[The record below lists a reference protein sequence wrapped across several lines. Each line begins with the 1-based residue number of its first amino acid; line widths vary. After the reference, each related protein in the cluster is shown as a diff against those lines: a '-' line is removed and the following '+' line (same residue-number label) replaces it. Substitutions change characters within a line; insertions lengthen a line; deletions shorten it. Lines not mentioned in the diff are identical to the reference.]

1 MRHLIIKTAFATTLG
16 IAAVSSAFAYADDE
30 NTRFSATTSEPTANE
45 RAPYGYLTNGQ
56 PERIVTLGKDANKYL
71 NVTRMETIRINVAGK
86 SVTWNFDTLGTP
98 TFLLSDI
105 IPEAKGIRVYVSEKP
120 IYLGG

>member
-1 MRHLIIKTAFATTLG
+1 MRNVVTKFTLAAFLG
-16 IAAVSSAFAYADDE
+16 ALAINSAFAYADDE

-45 RAPYGYLTNGQ
+45 RAPYGYVTNGQ
-56 PERIVTLGKDANKYL
+56 PERIVTLDKDAKYL
-71 NVTRMETIRINVAGK
+71 NVTRMETVRINVAGK

-105 IPEAKGIRVYVSEKP
+105 IPEAKGVRVYVSENP
-120 IYLGG
+120 MYLGG

>member
-45 RAPYGYLTNGQ
+45 RAPYGYLTDGQ
-56 PERIVTLGKDANKYL
+56 PERIVTLGKDAKYL
-71 NVTRMETIRINVAGK
+71 NVARMETVRINVAGK

-105 IPEAKGIRVYVSEKP
+105 IPEAKGIRVYVSENP
-120 IYLGG
+120 MYLGG

>member
-45 RAPYGYLTNGQ
+45 RAPYGYVTNGQ
-56 PERIVTLGKDANKYL
+56 PERIVTLSKDAKYL
-71 NVTRMETIRINVAGK
+71 NVTRMETVRINVGGTT
-86 SVTWNFDTLGTP
+86 VTRNFNRLRTP
-98 TFLLSDI
+98 TFLLSEI
-105 IPEAKGIRVYVSEKP
+105 ITEAKGIRVYVSENP
-120 IYLGG
+120 MYLGG

>member
-45 RAPYGYLTNGQ
+45 RAPYGYVTNGQ
-56 PERIVTLGKDANKYL
+56 PERIPSGWRRGRQRGASGNSS
-71 NVTRMETIRINVAGK
+71 K
-86 SVTWNFDTLGTP
+86 SAERL
-98 TFLLSDI
+98 
-105 IPEAKGIRVYVSEKP
+105 
-120 IYLGG
+120 